1 MLGLFKKSF
10 LLALGS
16 GILVKE
22 TVEKVATDLVNKGK
36 STTEEATKMTRDLV
50 EQVKKDVE
58 LVQSKGTKRV
68 ERVWAGVGV
77 TSRSEYKA
85 LEKRVKDLE
94 GAYKSSK

>member
-1 MLGLFKKSF
+1 MLGVLKKSF

-16 GILVKE
+16 GILIKE
-22 TVEKVATDLVNKGK
+22 SVENFAANLIKKGK
-36 STTEEATKMTRDLV
+36 LTTEEATKTTRDLV

-58 LVQSKGTKRV
+58 LVQGKGVKKV
-68 ERVWAGVGV
+68 EKLWSGVGV

-94 GAYKSSK
+94 GAYKKSK